1 MNITTISGIVSFY
14 IFENDGK
21 KYYLFGDKHYTRKNN
36 CRELGYQC
44 DYFDKTFTKTY
55 TYGSECTTIG
65 ALLHNWFT
73 YNNDHDILTDFYI
86 ELFYT
91 KDHSKT
97 RESHKTYNDIIENK
111 KNNIYEEDNAP
122 FRDQSWMQMTYY
134 IMKPCFVREKENCPY
149 YPNVHV
155 HYTDVRSI
163 EINKEIISVNPFD
176 LSDYHHIEYVK
187 LLFLQYKI
195 ILSYLLDIDGFDKFL
210 DKAYLIPEEFRNTL
224 VKNMSLFTV
233 TRQINGKE
241 ITMYKTAWELY
252 RLEQL
257 YPIIAKQLREFVQV
271 EANNIMGRVMNI
283 LRVEKIN
290 YDRYNDLLLD
300 VQSLSMD
307 VYTLSRVFVQ
317 HESEEVVLYAGAYH
331 IRFYADFFQYIG
343 FTLLDSVPY
352 KKGQNC
358 ITLDSLP
365 LYLNGNKYR
374 QYTTT
379 L

>member
-1 MNITTISGIVSFY
+1 MNITTISGIVSCY
-14 IFENDGK
+14 IYEHEGK

-44 DYFDKTFTKTY
+44 DYFDKTFTKTF
-55 TYGSECTTIG
+55 TYGTDCTTIG

-73 YNNDHDILTDFYI
+73 YNNDYDIMTDFYI

-91 KDHSKT
+91 KEHV
-97 RESHKTYNDIIENK
+97 RENHKTYNDIIENRK
-111 KNNIYEEDNAP
+111 SMFHIKEDDKEP
-122 FRDQSWMQMTYY
+122 FKDKSWMEMTYY
-134 IMKPCFVREKENCPY
+134 IMKPCFVREKDKCPY

-155 HYTDVRSI
+155 HYTDVRNVDVGDI
-163 EINKEIISVNPFD
+163 TSVNPFEID
-176 LSDYHHIEYVK
+176 NYHHMEYVK
-187 LLFLQYKI
+187 LLFLQYKV
-195 ILSYLLDIDGFDKFL
+195 ILSYLLDVDGFDKFL
-210 DKAYLIPEEFRNTL
+210 DKAHLIPEEFRDNL
-224 VKNMSLFTV
+224 VDNMTLFTV
-233 TRQINGKE
+233 IRDINGRE
-241 ITMYKTAWELY
+241 IRMYKTAWELY
-252 RLEQL
+252 RLEQVN
-257 YPIIAKQLREFVQV
+257 PMIAQQLRMFVYN
-271 EANNIMGRVMNI
+271 EANNIMNRVMNI

-317 HESEEVVLYAGAYH
+317 NESEEVVIYAGAYH
-331 IRFYADFFQYIG
+331 IRFYADFFQSIG

-358 ITLDSLP
+358 IKMDLLP
-365 LYLNGNKYR
+365 IFLNGNKYR
-374 QYTTT
+374 QYTST